1 MSRALDTEITAVTV
15 LSDRAVVTRHGTFA
29 VSPEDEQW
37 LIAPLPM
44 TVAPDSIRV
53 KGKGNVSVRFLAIAT
68 ETIVTIE
75 SIDEKIAPIDQ
86 RIQQLKTEIQTVGD
100 RLKTLQLQQ
109 NFITNLS
116 EQSIERFAKNL
127 ASGRTDLDKTES
139 LLDFVGTQHQD
150 LSEQIQAQNEQIRQL
165 TREVQV
171 LEQQKALLRNPSQK
185 RHYTLALTVDVAGTG
200 EFSLEITYQISKAH
214 WIPRYDL
221 TIDTDQKQLTLDY
234 LADVSQSTGEDWCNA
249 DLTISTAQI
258 QQGIIPP
265 KLNPWYLDI
274 RQPATPSKVLA
285 RAKKTAAPPRPA
297 AAPMSDSFGGAA
309 MEIEEASSEV
319 AAAPIVPDVQRQG
332 STVTFHVGSGGDI
345 PSDGNPH
352 QVNLFH
358 GEYPIELHHFAIP
371 HKVSFAYLQAK
382 FTNPTDGVTL
392 LPGTANIFR
401 DQTFVGKTP
410 LKNISPGQAITLNLG
425 IDEALQIERELG
437 DRQVDKTL
445 ISQLRRI
452 TYAYTIKVTNLT
464 EQPQTIVLQ
473 ERIPVSRTEKIK
485 IHLQKVDPKIEPS
498 KLGILEWKTAI
509 APNTKTIFSY
519 QYIVEHPPSANIQ
532 GLLN

>member
-37 LIAPLPM
+37 VVSPLPM

-53 KGKGNVSVRFLAIAT
+53 KGKGNISVKFLAIAT

-75 SIDEKIAPIDQ
+75 SIDEKVAPIDQ

-109 NFITNLS
+109 NFVSNLS
-116 EQSIERFAKNL
+116 DKSIERFAKNL
-127 ASGRTDLDKTES
+127 ATGQTDLSKTES
-139 LLDFVGTQHQD
+139 LLNFVGTQHQE
-150 LSEQIQAQNEQIRQL
+150 LSQQIQAQNEQTRQL
-165 TREVQV
+165 TREVRV

-185 RHYTLALTVDVAGTG
+185 RHYALALTVEVSEAG
-200 EFSLEITYQISKAH
+200 EFSLEISYQVTNAG

-221 TIDTDQKQLTLDY
+221 TVDTNQQNLTLDY
-234 LADVSQSTGEDWCNA
+234 LADVSQSTGENWCNV

-265 KLNPWYLDI
+265 KLKPWYLNI
-274 RQPATPSKVLA
+274 YQPTV
-285 RAKKTAAPPRPA
+285 RAKSLAKKSAAPPRPA
-297 AAPMSDSFGGAA
+297 AAPMSDSFGEAA
-309 MEIEEASSEV
+309 MEAEESYSEV

-358 GEYPIELHHFAIP
+358 GEYSITLNHFAIP
-371 HKVSFAYLQAK
+371 RRVSFAYLQAK

-410 LKNISPGQAITLNLG
+410 LKNISPGQSVTLNLG

-445 ISQLRRI
+445 LSKLRRI
-452 TYAYTIKVTNLT
+452 TYAYTVEVTNLT
-464 EQPQTIVLQ
+464 EQPQTLILQ
-473 ERIPVSRTEKIK
+473 EQIPVSRTEKIK
-485 IHLQKVDPKIEPS
+485 INLQKVDPKIEPT
-498 KLGILEWKTAI
+498 KLGILEWETAI
-509 APNTKTIFSY
+509 APNTKIVFAY
-519 QYIVEHPPSANIQ
+519 QYIVEHAPDANIK
-532 GLLN
+532 GLAN